1 MHTPLMKP
9 IIPPKYNIVVKLLNC
24 RRYEALANIEPWCD
38 VVYTDFMDY
47 EKYIEE
53 EQNNTLYDMR
63 ERVMSLDKF
72 EKENIV
78 VTIDFDKF
86 TDAERY
92 ALNELSTI
100 LKNSNVLGQFNLGS
114 MKVEIYDLST
124 YEHTLIKV

>member
-1 MHTPLMKP
+1 
-9 IIPPKYNIVVKLLNC
+9 
-24 RRYEALANIEPWCD
+24 
-38 VVYTDFMDY
+38 MDY

>member
-1 MHTPLMKP
+1 
-9 IIPPKYNIVVKLLNC
+9 
-24 RRYEALANIEPWCD
+24 
-38 VVYTDFMDY
+38 MDY

-53 EQNNTLYDMR
+53 EQNNTLYDMK

-100 LKNSNVLGQFNLGS
+100 LKNSNVLGDFNLGS
-114 MKVEIYDLST
+114 MKVEIYDLTT
-124 YEHTLIKV
+124 YEDTLIKV